1 MATQEGPASVEAH
14 PDMLTVE
21 QLEGIKKEIAAE
33 QPMIGPFEPLNCL
46 LAIYEGSTSVG
57 FVPGIKFL
65 DERYVGMRRIRGDGN
80 CFYRGLLFGYLNTLL
95 ESLKSND
102 SALQLSAEAEY
113 DRIKSKIQ
121 GSMEDLVAV
130 GYSEFTIEVF
140 YDVSIIA
147 SRMVLD
153 IWQMMG
159 MMNIFYFTGTYG
171 STYRFEGSH
180 H

>member
-65 DERYVGMRRIRGDGN
+65 DERYIGMRRIRGDGN

-102 SALQLSAEAEY
+102 PATQLNAEAEY
-113 DRIKSKIQ
+113 NRIKTKIQ

-140 YDVSIIA
+140 YDVSHFPQD
-147 SRMVLD
+147 S
-153 IWQMMG
+153 
-159 MMNIFYFTGTYG
+159 
-171 STYRFEGSH
+171 
-180 H
+180 